1 MNFGGLPIANAAS
14 ELSSSGSSTTS
25 LSSEFSESNEETFF
39 EKVVL
44 LYFRDAQCN
53 LVNYRVYHNFNL
65 DITQFEKALKH
76 AVINKSS
83 ISTETYFGKTMDIT
97 EKHHEGKGTV
107 GLVTKPL
114 EPTQLNLFM
123 VNILLNKSHN
133 IHLSRPLKID
143 SDFDLPSHTAGLIV
157 EIFEKMLKNTST
169 HDQWQN
175 GGKDFLM
182 ERVEYFTQRNLKVEC
197 VLPAF
202 PCKSSNMK
210 KVHGWL
216 PDKGEEMALR
226 KICDFVTAVR
236 KIYIPGIVVWIV
248 SDGHVFSDCIG
259 VDDLMVNDFGFE
271 LKKMYKKIVKDYDQ
285 KVDHKYDVIPRKDSK
300 RFIEEIDEKLSF
312 QHGYRVGATVGYEE
326 GVSQAKAIWGNTF
339 GYGYDRYCTE
349 DSKVN
354 TSGLE
359 NLNPQTQPTDA
370 ESGKEGEDQASI
382 EINIQKLKLNAK
394 HDETDD
400 MIRFASLTDIFSIH
414 DTYVKVP
421 DLSDIQ
427 VPHHVET
434 EIDYESEICRKL
446 LTASCDTDSGQLKND
461 VNTPNHPRLALYRG
475 FAKFM
480 EEDLATH
487 PTILKSSKKKH
498 KKIVSKVAFEMI
510 KRNDA
515 YSNLV
520 ELIFPMHLRFSIHAH
535 NNRGPKFGIK
545 LLSSDECKVIKSLDE
560 CISPNYDD
568 LLHIP
573 TPWHNTIL
581 QYEGQKNY
589 FITKAHI
596 IYDAF
601 RNGSYSGFWDQE
613 KRQFFVKKEE
623 KLQY

>member
-1 MNFGGLPIANAAS
+1 MNFSSLPTVNAA

-25 LSSEFSESNEETFF
+25 LSSDFSDTTEETFF

-53 LVNYRVYHNFNL
+53 LINYRVYHKFDM

-76 AVINKSS
+76 AVLNKSS
-83 ISTETYFGKTMDIT
+83 IHTELYFGQTMDIT

-107 GLVTKPL
+107 GLVTKLL

-123 VNILLNKSHN
+123 VNILLTKSHN
-133 IHLSRPLKID
+133 IHLPKPLKIN
-143 SDFDLPSHTAGLIV
+143 SDFDLPQHTAGLIV

-169 HDQWQN
+169 HDEWGN
-175 GGKDFLM
+175 GGKDFLLK
-182 ERVEYFTQRNLKVEC
+182 RVEYFTERNLKVEC

-202 PCKSSNMK
+202 PCKSSNLR
-210 KVHGWL
+210 KVQGWL

-259 VDDLMVNDFGFE
+259 VDDLMVNDFGAE

-285 KVDHKYDVIPRKDSK
+285 TVDHKYDVIPRKNSNST
-300 RFIEEIDEKLSF
+300 IEEVDEKLSF
-312 QHGYRVGATVGYEE
+312 QHGYRVGTTVGYEE
-326 GVSQAKAIWGNTF
+326 GVSQVRAAWSQSIGCGRGCFEMK
-339 GYGYDRYCTE
+339 RYLEDMNMRKESKDSRPESEKENDQTSIVIKFQKMKLNDTE
-349 DSKVN
+349 D
-354 TSGLE
+354 
-359 NLNPQTQPTDA
+359 DA
-370 ESGKEGEDQASI
+370 
-382 EINIQKLKLNAK
+382 
-394 HDETDD
+394 DE
-400 MIRFASLTDIFSIH
+400 MIRFASLNDIFSIH
-414 DTYVKVP
+414 DTPVKVP
-421 DLSDIQ
+421 DLSEIS

-434 EIDYESEICRKL
+434 EIDQESEICRKL
-446 LTASCDTDSGQLKND
+446 LTASCDTDCGQLKND
-461 VNTPNHPRLALYRG
+461 IDTPNHPRLALYRG
-475 FAKFM
+475 FARFM

-487 PTILKSSKKKH
+487 PTILQSSKKKH

-535 NNRGPKFGIK
+535 NNKGPKFGIK
-545 LLSSDECKVIKSLDE
+545 LLSNEECKVVKSLDE
-560 CISPNYDD
+560 CVSPNYDD

-589 FITKAHI
+589 FITKSHI

-601 RNGSYSGFWDQE
+601 RNGTHSGYWDEE
-613 KRQFFVKKEE
+613 KRQFYVRKEE